1 MPQILGL
8 VLIGAGVIAGYR
20 AVRSLA
26 QRVHDAMQQAAD
38 SAKAASA
45 PASAPAEKDLGKLEL
60 DPATGEYRPS
70 SL

>member
-45 PASAPAEKDLGKLEL
+45 PAEKDLGKLEL